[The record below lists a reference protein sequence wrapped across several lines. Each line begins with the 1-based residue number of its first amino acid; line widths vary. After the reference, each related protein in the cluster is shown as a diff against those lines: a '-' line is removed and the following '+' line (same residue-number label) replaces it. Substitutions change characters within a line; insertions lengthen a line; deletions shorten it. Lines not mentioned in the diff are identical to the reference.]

1 MVALG
6 RLENPMFTLVTLCVG
21 SIAFGTTRANEST
34 GISRVAIV
42 AGIADTVGLLDRSSR
57 GGRKR
62 RTILEK
68 YIACSVFERINWC
81 FLTQL

>member
-6 RLENPMFTLVTLCVG
+6 RLEKTMFTLVTLCVG

-57 GGRKR
+57 GLLCAKELVVAGHGAHAGEP
-62 RTILEK
+62 TMVL
-68 YIACSVFERINWC
+68 
-81 FLTQL
+81 